1 MLNLFLS
8 LPSKLSSHFCS
19 FALILNSK
27 MANLTLASILQQ
39 TKSYAGDEN
48 ILLYHIS
55 AAKVKFT
62 VVLPFLKEL

>member
-1 MLNLFLS
+1 
-8 LPSKLSSHFCS
+8 
-19 FALILNSK
+19 

-48 ILLYHIS
+48 ISLYHIS